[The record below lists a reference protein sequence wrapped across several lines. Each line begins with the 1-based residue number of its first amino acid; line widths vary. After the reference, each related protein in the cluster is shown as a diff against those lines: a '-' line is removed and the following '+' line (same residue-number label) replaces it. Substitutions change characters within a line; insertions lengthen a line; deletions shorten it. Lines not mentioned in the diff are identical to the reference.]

1 MTEGT
6 IMLSQQAA
14 NPRPGLRRGLSVLRK
29 STSRHSVKTNYQ
41 EVFLMMKRIFAS
53 AMVLLMCV
61 GMALTGCESVNGP
74 NSATNVSQ
82 SLTGS
87 LDVTSLEG
95 QTSLLKSAGVN
106 TDSANAFFV
115 LRWSKGLEH
124 FQSSDTVLG
133 HASAVAYEQPAT
145 LRDRNAIGL
154 DMGTVSVVIDHDTY
168 ELPKLETLLGVRYGG
183 PEGCQREIRGEMG
196 GPHGGRGGHGRP
208 PIGDHIAVVNVPFV
222 SGGNYQFKVT
232 GAGTIAAMTLDIQ
245 APSQVVQFSG
255 VADKDTIDATQDL
268 TIAWKGDATANN
280 MVLVLGPAFKRGRF
294 GEPGQPVAPVFQAVD
309 AAAGSYTIPAQT
321 LQNLLSASN
330 AKALDVHVSQGKVN
344 ESTDAQLGKILVS
357 ASTDDHIILIV
368 K

>member
-1 MTEGT
+1 
-6 IMLSQQAA
+6 
-14 NPRPGLRRGLSVLRK
+14 
-29 STSRHSVKTNYQ
+29 
-41 EVFLMMKRIFAS
+41 MMKRILAP
-53 AMVLLMCV
+53 AMVLLTCV

-124 FQSSDTVLG
+124 FQNSDTVLG

-145 LRDRNAIGL
+145 LRDRNAVGL
-154 DMGTVSVVIDHDTY
+154 DMGTVAVVIDQDTY
-168 ELPKLETLLGVRYGG
+168 ELPKLENTLFGVRYGMFGG
-183 PEGCQREIRGEMG
+183 PEGCRREINGEMG
-196 GPHGGRGGHGRP
+196 GPHGGRGGHDRP
-208 PIGDHIAVVNVPFV
+208 PIGDHLAVVNVPFV
-222 SGGNYQFKVT
+222 SGGNYQFEVS
-232 GAGTIAAMTLDIQ
+232 GSANVAAMTLAIQ

-268 TIAWKGDATANN
+268 TIAWKGDPTANN
-280 MVLVLGPAFKRGRF
+280 MVLVLGPAFKPGRF
-294 GEPGQPVAPVFQAVD
+294 GDRGQPVEPIFQAVD
-309 AAAGSYTIPAQT
+309 AAAGSYTIPAPT
-321 LQNLLSASN
+321 LQGLLSASN
-330 AKALDVHVSQGKVN
+330 AKALNLHLSQAKVN